1 MPAAVVGRAS
11 RCYFTASETNKAEAA
26 VLASRILTRHAGV
39 ASIAWLFAVFAVA
52 PSLAAGP
59 AAPPPPNFETRAA
72 HAILLDAATDTILFQ
87 KAPDERMPPA
97 SMAKLMT
104 TAVVFDAVKAGK
116 LKLTDEFVVSET
128 AWRQG
133 GTKSGGSTMF
143 AKLNSS
149 IAVDDLMHGV
159 IIQSG
164 NDACI
169 TIAEGMAGTEA
180 SFANLMNEE
189 ARHIGLAGSHFANS
203 TGLPDPEQYMTAHDL
218 ARLAKYIIE
227 EFPESYKIY
236 GEREF
241 TWNRIK
247 QPNRNPLLDM
257 NIGAD
262 GLKTGF
268 TDEAGY
274 GLVGSAV
281 RDGQRLIL
289 VVAGLKS
296 EKERSE
302 ESRKLLDW
310 GFRAFERVSLFG
322 QGEAVGEA
330 RVFGGAAR
338 KVGLVSKVPVDVLL
352 PRGSRDQ
359 IKAQIVYQGPVR
371 APIEAGQ
378 PIGVIRITTGSGLT
392 KEAPLY
398 AADDVPSGSM
408 SQRAL
413 DAVQEIVLGWW

>member
-1 MPAAVVGRAS
+1 MLRRGLVAMGLVAGAIAAV
-11 RCYFTASETNKAEAA
+11 
-26 VLASRILTRHAGV
+26 
-39 ASIAWLFAVFAVA
+39 
-52 PSLAAGP
+52 
-59 AAPPPPNFETRAA
+59 AAPANIGLVGGKTGDFETRAA
-72 HAILLDAATDTILFQ
+72 HAILLDAATDTVLFQ

-133 GTKSGGSTMF
+133 GIKSGGSTMF

-149 IAVDDLMHGV
+149 ISVDDLMHGV

-169 TIAEGMAGTEA
+169 TVAEGMAGTEA
-180 SFANLMNEE
+180 SFAGLMNEE
-189 ARHIGLAGSHFANS
+189 ARHIGLTGSHFANS
-203 TGLPDPEQYMTAHDL
+203 TGLPDPDQYMTAHDL

-227 EFPESYKIY
+227 QFPESYKIY

-241 TWNRIK
+241 TWNKIK

-281 RDGQRLIL
+281 RDGQRLI
-289 VVAGLKS
+289 VVVNGLKS
-296 EKERSE
+296 AKERGDE
-302 ESRKLLDW
+302 AKRPLEY
-310 GFRAFERVSLFG
+310 GFKSF
-322 QGEAVGEA
+322 EA
-330 RVFGGAAR
+330 RPLFEEGTIVGAAKLFGGASGR
-338 KVGLVSKVPVDVLL
+338 VDLVGNGAINVLMPKNSSDRL
-352 PRGSRDQ
+352 SA
-359 IKAQIVYQGPVR
+359 KIVYAGPVP
-371 APIEAGQ
+371 APIAAGQ
-378 PIGVIRITTGSGLT
+378 QVASLNVYRGDRLVL
-392 KEAPLY
+392 EAPLY
-398 AADDVPSGSM
+398 AVDSVERGNLR
-408 SQRAL
+408 QRAFDGAAEL
-413 DAVQEIVLGWW
+413 VIGLIRMGVGSIGTKKNG

>member
-1 MPAAVVGRAS
+1 MLASPNRAS
-11 RCYFTASETNKAEAA
+11 G
-26 VLASRILTRHAGV
+26 AGV
-39 ASIAWLFAVFAVA
+39 ALIGWLVTAFLVGPA
-52 PSLAAGP
+52 SAAGP
-59 AAPPPPNFETRAA
+59 VSAPPPVNFETRAA
-72 HAILLDAATDTILFQ
+72 HAILVDAATDTVLFQ

-104 TAVVFDAVKAGK
+104 TAVVFDAVKSGK
-116 LKLTDEFVVSET
+116 LKLADEFVVSEN

-149 IAVDDLMHGV
+149 ISVDDLVHGI

-180 SFANLMNEE
+180 TFANMMNEE
-189 ARHIGLAGSHFANS
+189 ARTIGLTGSHFVNS
-203 TGLPDPEQYMTAHDL
+203 TGLPDPEQYMTARDL
-218 ARLAKYIIE
+218 AKLAKYIIDG
-227 EFPESYKIY
+227 FPESYKIY

-281 RDGQRLIL
+281 RDGQRLIM
-289 VVAGLKS
+289 VIAGTAS
-296 EKERSE
+296 EKERAA

-322 QGEAVGEA
+322 QGEVVGEA
-330 RVFGGAAR
+330 RVFGGTAR
-338 KVGLVSKVPVDVLL
+338 STHCSDM
-352 PRGSRDQ
+352 RSRLQ
-359 IKAQIVYQGPVR
+359 I
-371 APIEAGQ
+371 
-378 PIGVIRITTGSGLT
+378 
-392 KEAPLY
+392 PLN
-398 AADDVPSGSM
+398 
-408 SQRAL
+408 
-413 DAVQEIVLGWW
+413 IK

>member
-1 MPAAVVGRAS
+1 MLASQIRAS
-11 RCYFTASETNKAEAA
+11 G
-26 VLASRILTRHAGV
+26 AGV
-39 ASIAWLFAVFAVA
+39 ALIGWLVTALFVA
-52 PSLAAGP
+52 PACAAAPVG
-59 AAPPPPNFETRAA
+59 APPPPNFETRAA
-72 HAILLDAATDTILFQ
+72 HAILVDAATDTVLFQ

-104 TAVVFDAVKAGK
+104 TAVVFDAVKSGK
-116 LKLTDEFVVSET
+116 LKLADDFVVSEN

-149 IAVDDLMHGV
+149 ISVDDLVHGI

-180 SFANLMNEE
+180 TFGNMMNEE
-189 ARHIGLAGSHFANS
+189 ARRIGLTGSHFVNS
-203 TGLPDPEQYMTAHDL
+203 TGLPDADQYMTARDL
-218 ARLAKYIIE
+218 AKVAKYIIDQ
-227 EFPESYKIY
+227 FPESYKIY
-236 GEREF
+236 GERDF

-281 RDGQRLIL
+281 RDGQRLIM
-289 VVAGLKS
+289 VIAGTKS
-296 EKERSE
+296 EKERAAE
-302 ESRKLLDW
+302 ARKLLDW

-322 QGEAVGEA
+322 QGEVVGEA
-330 RVFGGAAR
+330 RVFGGTAR
-338 KVGLVSKVPVDVLL
+338 KVGLVSKAPVDVLL

-359 IKAQIVYQGPVR
+359 IKGQIVYQGPVR
-371 APIEAGQ
+371 APVAAGQ
-378 PIGVIRITTGSGLT
+378 PIGIIRITAGEGLS

-398 AADDVPSGSM
+398 AADDIAVGSM

>member
-1 MPAAVVGRAS
+1 MLASQIRAS
-11 RCYFTASETNKAEAA
+11 G
-26 VLASRILTRHAGV
+26 AGV
-39 ASIAWLFAVFAVA
+39 ALIGWLATASLVA
-52 PSLAAGP
+52 PASAAGP
-59 AAPPPPNFETRAA
+59 VAAPPPTNFETRAA
-72 HAILLDAATDTILFQ
+72 HAILMDAATDTVLFQ

-104 TAVVFDAVKAGK
+104 TAVVFDAVKSGK
-116 LKLTDEFVVSET
+116 LKLTDEFVVSEN

-149 IAVDDLMHGV
+149 ISVDDLVHGI

-180 SFANLMNEE
+180 TFANMMNEE
-189 ARHIGLAGSHFANS
+189 ARHIGLTGSHFVNS
-203 TGLPDPEQYMTAHDL
+203 TGLPDPDQYMTARDL
-218 ARLAKYIIE
+218 AKVAKYIIDQ
-227 EFPESYKIY
+227 FPDSYKIY

-281 RDGQRLIL
+281 RDGQRLIM
-289 VVAGLKS
+289 VIGGTKS
-296 EKERSE
+296 EKERAA

-322 QGEAVGEA
+322 QGEVVGEA
-330 RVFGGAAR
+330 RVFGGTTR
-338 KVGLVSKVPVDVLL
+338 KVGLVSKAPVDVLL

-371 APIEAGQ
+371 APVAAGQ
-378 PIGVIRITTGSGLT
+378 VIGVIRITAGEGLS

-398 AADDVPSGSM
+398 AADDIAVGSM

>member
-1 MPAAVVGRAS
+1 MSAS
-11 RCYFTASETNKAEAA
+11 QSRRWCAGIALIGWLLAG
-26 VLASRILTRHAGV
+26 LASG
-39 ASIAWLFAVFAVA
+39 
-52 PSLAAGP
+52 LAAGVP
-59 AAPPPPNFETRAA
+59 AAPPVAANFETRAA
-72 HAILLDAATDTILFQ
+72 HAILIDAATDTVLFQ

-97 SMAKLMT
+97 SMAKLVT
-104 TAVVFDAVKAGK
+104 TAVILDAIKSGK
-116 LKLTDEFVVSET
+116 LKLTDEFEVSEN

-143 AKLNSS
+143 AKLHSS
-149 IAVDDLMHGV
+149 IPVDDLLHGI

-169 TIAEGMAGTEA
+169 TVAEGMAGTEA
-180 SFANLMNEE
+180 TFANMMNEE
-189 ARHIGLAGSHFANS
+189 ARQIGLTGSHFANS
-203 TGLPDPEQYMTAHDL
+203 TGLPDPDQYMTARDL
-218 ARLAKYIIE
+218 AKVAKYIIDQ
-227 EFPESYKIY
+227 FPESYKIY
-236 GEREF
+236 GQREF

-281 RDGQRLIL
+281 RDGERLIV
-289 VVAGLKS
+289 VVAGTKS
-296 EKERSE
+296 EKERAE
-302 ESRKLLDW
+302 ESRKLLEW

-322 QGEAVGEA
+322 QGEVVGEA
-330 RVFGGAAR
+330 RVFGGNA
-338 KVGLVSKVPVDVLL
+338 KQVGLVSREPVDVLL

-359 IKAQIVYQGPVR
+359 IRAQIVYQGPVR
-371 APIEAGQ
+371 APVTAGQ
-378 PIGVIRITTGSGLT
+378 PIGVIRISAGASLS

-398 AADDVPSGSM
+398 AADDVGRGSM

-413 DAVQEIVLGWW
+413 DAVQEILLGWW

>member
-1 MPAAVVGRAS
+1 MPASEIRA
-11 RCYFTASETNKAEAA
+11 RRAGPVLIGWLAA
-26 VLASRILTRHAGV
+26 TLVLAPA
-39 ASIAWLFAVFAVA
+39 
-52 PSLAAGP
+52 LAAGP
-59 AAPPPPNFETRAA
+59 GPVPATNFETRAA
-72 HAILLDAATDTILFQ
+72 HAILLDAETDTVLFQ

-104 TAVVFDAVKAGK
+104 SAVVFDAVKSGK
-116 LKLTDEFVVSET
+116 LKLTDMFVVSEN
-128 AWRQG
+128 AWKQG

-143 AKLNSS
+143 ARVKSEIS
-149 IAVDDLMHGV
+149 VDDLIHGV

-180 SFANLMNEE
+180 TFANMMNAE
-189 ARHIGLAGSHFANS
+189 ARRIGLTGSHFANS
-203 TGLPDPEQYMTAHDL
+203 TGLPDPEQYMTARDL
-218 ARLAKYIIE
+218 ATLARYIIE
-227 EFPESYKIY
+227 QFPESYKIY
-236 GEREF
+236 GERDF
-241 TWNRIK
+241 TWNKIK

-281 RDGQRLIL
+281 RDGQRLIM
-289 VVAGLKS
+289 VIAGTKS

-310 GFRAFERVSLFG
+310 GFRAFEKVSLFG
-322 QGEAVGEA
+322 KGEVVGDA
-330 RVFGGAAR
+330 RVFGGNAR
-338 KVGLVSKVPVDVLL
+338 KVGLVSRTPVDFLL

-359 IKAQIVYQGPVR
+359 IKAQIIYQGPVK

-378 PIGVIRITTGSGLT
+378 AIGVIRITSGDGLS
-392 KEAPLY
+392 KEAPLV
-398 AADDVPSGSM
+398 AGSDVEVGSM

>member
-1 MPAAVVGRAS
+1 MPASPTRA
-11 RCYFTASETNKAEAA
+11 RRTAANLMGWLIAA
-26 VLASRILTRHAGV
+26 LL
-39 ASIAWLFAVFAVA
+39 VA
-52 PSLAAGP
+52 PAFAAGP
-59 AAPPPPNFETRAA
+59 APPVNFETRAA

-87 KAPDERMPPA
+87 KAPDEHMPPA

-104 TAVVFDAVKAGK
+104 TAVVFDAVKSGK
-116 LKLTDEFVVSET
+116 LKLTDTFVVSEN

-133 GTKSGGSTMF
+133 GSKSGGSTMF
-143 AKLNSS
+143 AKLKSEIS
-149 IAVDDLMHGV
+149 VEDLMHGI

-169 TIAEGMAGTEA
+169 TIAEGMAGTETT
-180 SFANLMNEE
+180 FANMMNAE
-189 ARHIGLAGSHFANS
+189 ARRIGLTGSHFVNS
-203 TGLPDPEQYMTAHDL
+203 TGLPDPDQYMTVRDL
-218 ARLAKYIIE
+218 AKLAKYIIE
-227 EFPESYKIY
+227 DFPESYKIY

-241 TWNRIK
+241 TWNKIK

-268 TDEAGY
+268 TEEAGY

-281 RDGQRLIL
+281 RDGQRLIM
-289 VVAGLKS
+289 VIAGTKS

-302 ESRKLLDW
+302 EARKLLDW

-322 QGEAVGEA
+322 KGEVVGEA
-330 RVFGGAAR
+330 RVFGGAAQ
-338 KVGLVSKVPVDVLL
+338 KVGLVSKAPVDFLL

-371 APIEAGQ
+371 APVEAGQ
-378 PIGVIRITTGSGLT
+378 SIGVIRITAADGLS
-392 KEAPLY
+392 KDAPLV
-398 AADDVPSGSM
+398 AAGDVGVGSM
-408 SQRAL
+408 SQRAF

>member
-1 MPAAVVGRAS
+1 M
-11 RCYFTASETNKAEAA
+11 
-26 VLASRILTRHAGV
+26 LASHIRARRAG
-39 ASIAWLFAVFAVA
+39 AALMSWFAAALLFAPA
-52 PSLAAGP
+52 LAAGP
-59 AAPPPPNFETRAA
+59 APPAVNFETRAV
-72 HAILLDAATDTILFQ
+72 HAILVDAATNTVLFQ
-87 KAPDERMPPA
+87 KAPDEHMPPA

-104 TAVVFDAVKAGK
+104 SAVVFDAVKSGK
-116 LKLTDEFVVSET
+116 LKLTDTFVVSEN

-133 GTKSGGSTMF
+133 GANSGGSTMF
-143 AKLNSS
+143 AKLKSEIS
-149 IAVDDLMHGV
+149 VEDLLHSV

-169 TIAEGMAGTEA
+169 TIAEGMSGTEA
-180 SFANLMNEE
+180 TFANLMNQE
-189 ARHIGLAGSHFANS
+189 ARRIGLTGSHFANS
-203 TGLPDPEQYMTAHDL
+203 TGLPDPEQYMTARDL
-218 ARLAKYIIE
+218 ATMAKYIIE

-241 TWNRIK
+241 TWNKIK

-281 RDGQRLIL
+281 RDGQRLIM
-289 VVAGLKS
+289 VIAGTKS

-322 QGEAVGEA
+322 KGEVVGEA
-330 RVFGGAAR
+330 RVFGGAER
-338 KVGLVSKVPVDVLL
+338 SVGLVSKTPVDLL
-352 PRGSRDQ
+352 LLRGSRDQ

-378 PIGVIRITTGSGLT
+378 PIGIVKITAGEGLSR
-392 KEAPLY
+392 EAPLF
-398 AADDVPSGSM
+398 AASEVAVGSM
-408 SQRAL
+408 SQRAF
-413 DAVQEIVLGWW
+413 DAMQEIVLGWW